1 MACSS
6 IPNLSFN
13 IKNTLVACAWYDSSP
28 NVDNLQPLHEG
39 ESLGNLHSVVVNEQN
54 VIVVPLVRFM
64 ETKSN
69 MEATLF

>member
-1 MACSS
+1 
-6 IPNLSFN
+6 
-13 IKNTLVACAWYDSSP
+13 
-28 NVDNLQPLHEG
+28 
-39 ESLGNLHSVVVNEQN
+39 LGNLHSVVVNEQN